1 MKVAIIGGIGSGKS
15 AVRNILSKNGYHTI
29 DSDAVN
35 AKMMTNTEYI
45 KMIDKAFN
53 GVVIGGVIDKT
64 ALKNMIFADE
74 NKRLKLNSIAHPMIK
89 NILINEMD
97 KFDLVFVEVP
107 LLTECGLAEYFDR
120 IWLIKADKDTRQ
132 ERVIKRDNISRDLFF
147 QINSSQVDD
156 RIREEVATDIIHND
170 GSLES
175 LENTVLTK
183 VRELKALK

>member
-35 AKMMTNTEYI
+35 AKLMTNTDYI
-45 KMIDKAFN
+45 KMIDNAFK
-53 GVVIGGVIDKT
+53 GVVKGGIIDKT
-64 ALKNMIFADE
+64 ALKNIVFTDE
-74 NKRLKLNSIAHPMIK
+74 NQRLKLNSIAHPMIK
-89 NILINEMD
+89 AILIDETE

-107 LLTECGLAEYFDR
+107 LLTECGLTEYFDR
-120 IWLIKADKDTRQ
+120 IWLVKADKDTRQ
-132 ERVIKRDNISRDLFF
+132 DRVIKRDNISSDLFI

-170 GSLES
+170 GSL
-175 LENTVLTK
+175 NN
-183 VRELKALK
+183 LKA

>member
-15 AVRNILSKNGYHTI
+15 AVRKILSKNGYHTI

-45 KMIDKAFN
+45 KMIDNAFN
-53 GVVIGGVIDKT
+53 GIVKGGVIDKT

-89 NILINEMD
+89 NILISEMD

-120 IWLIKADKDTRQ
+120 IWLIKADKDIRQ
-132 ERVIKRDNISRDLFF
+132 NRVIKRDNISSDLFF

-156 RIREEVATDIIHND
+156 KIREEVATDIIHND

-183 VRELKALK
+183 VGELKTLK